1 MCDYGTTKSK
11 FTHQLLTLMHIL
23 SRIKI
28 LKIISFEVK
37 ASVCFLYGIANHDI
51 ILFLHVF
58 IRISFKFL
66 FICVVRYVLSN
77 YSFCLM

>member
-1 MCDYGTTKSK
+1 M
-11 FTHQLLTLMHIL
+11 THDIVVL
-23 SRIKI
+23 S
-28 LKIISFEVK
+28 ISMSLWCNFGEIFAVNIY
-37 ASVCFLYGIANHDI
+37 CIATHDI